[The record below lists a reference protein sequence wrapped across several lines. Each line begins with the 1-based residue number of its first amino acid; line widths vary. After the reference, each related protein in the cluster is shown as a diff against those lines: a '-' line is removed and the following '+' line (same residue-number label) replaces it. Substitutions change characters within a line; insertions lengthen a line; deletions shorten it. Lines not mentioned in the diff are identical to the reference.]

1 MTDQK
6 LFLCT
11 KERQLFEEVSNF
23 YRDLIITKEKG
34 VENLKRSNRML
45 ENKIHKQRTE
55 LNRLNKEN
63 EDLKAEN
70 ETLKEDRKHLLQD
83 KNAVIN
89 LTKSFLDDTI
99 SCTIYEV
106 YGMLQNYY
114 KKLIDL
120 NKDTNDSNTKV
131 YLEVKKDRDNYK
143 RLLNMY
149 KRKSKDL
156 YKQNQ
161 MLLQDID
168 EERER
173 TRLAFKAL
181 KLQTKGK

>member
-1 MTDQK
+1 
-6 LFLCT
+6 
-11 KERQLFEEVSNF
+11 
-23 YRDLIITKEKG
+23 
-34 VENLKRSNRML
+34 
-45 ENKIHKQRTE
+45 
-55 LNRLNKEN
+55 
-63 EDLKAEN
+63 
-70 ETLKEDRKHLLQD
+70 
-83 KNAVIN
+83 
-89 LTKSFLDDTI
+89 
-99 SCTIYEV
+99 
-106 YGMLQNYY
+106 MLQNYY

-168 EERER
+168 
-173 TRLAFKAL
+173 KL